1 MRVGGTGVACL
12 NTGRKFVGMEL
23 DLEYYQIAKERID
36 KHEI

>member
-1 MRVGGTGVACL
+1 MGVGGTGVACL